1 MTMSDQ
7 DSDSAA
13 PAAAEPGKARLAEAL
28 LILRKLGF
36 PAAQQNE
43 RSALTLLALL
53 DLKPADAWA
62 EASNPLI
69 GVTQMMKRFA
79 EVYDKHY
86 QPNTRE
92 SVRRQTI
99 HQFLD
104 AGLIVI
110 NPDKP
115 ERPVNSGGTVYQI
128 TPAALALLRSY
139 GTDTWELNLAN
150 YRGSIGTLSEQY
162 AQARQMKRLPVTLP
176 GGQTITLSPGGQNVL
191 ILEIIEN
198 FCPYFTPGGRVLYV
212 GDADEKWAVFD
223 EGKLTELGITFDAHG
238 KMPDVVIYYQAKE
251 WLVLTE
257 AVTSHGP
264 VNPKR
269 REELKTLF
277 AGAKVG
283 LVFVTA
289 FPDRRTMMRYL
300 SEIAWETEVWVADA
314 PTHLI
319 HFNGERFLGPYE

>member
-1 MTMSDQ
+1 MSNTE
-7 DSDSAA
+7 SESTA
-13 PAAAEPGKARLAEAL
+13 ARLRIEEAL
-28 LILRKLGF
+28 SVLVQLGF

-43 RSALTLLALL
+43 RSALTLLGLL
-53 DLKPADAWA
+53 NLKPADNWSS
-62 EASNPLI
+62 ASDPLVGI
-69 GVTQMMKRFA
+69 TQMMSYFA
-79 EVYDKHY
+79 DAYDKRY
-86 QPNTRE
+86 MPNTRE
-92 SVRRQTI
+92 SVRKLTV

-110 NPDKP
+110 NPDSP
-115 ERPVNSGGTVYQI
+115 ERPINSGRTVYQI
-128 TPAALALLRSY
+128 TSAALRLLRTF
-139 GTDTWELNLAN
+139 GTIDWESELEKYLAEV
-150 YRGSIGTLSEQY
+150 GTLLEKYSQS
-162 AQARQMKRLPVTLP
+162 RKMSRLPVTLSN
-176 GGQTITLSPGGQNVL
+176 GKTITLSAGGQNVL
-191 ILEIIEN
+191 IVRIIED
-198 FCPYFTPGGRVLYV
+198 FCQHFTPGGQVLYI

-223 EGKLTELGITFDAHG
+223 ERKLTELGTSFDSHG
-238 KMPDVVIYYQAKE
+238 KMPDVVVYFQEKE
-251 WLVLTE
+251 WLVLIE

-269 REELKTLF
+269 RDELKTLF

-300 SEIAWETEVWVADA
+300 AEIAWETEVWVADA